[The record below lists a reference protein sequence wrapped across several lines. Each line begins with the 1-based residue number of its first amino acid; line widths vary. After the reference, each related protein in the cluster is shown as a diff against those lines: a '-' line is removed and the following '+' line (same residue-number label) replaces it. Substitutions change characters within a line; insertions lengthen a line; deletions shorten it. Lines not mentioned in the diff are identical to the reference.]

1 MNPIAPIEAPIEL
14 FLVRPSQ
21 GSAAKA
27 SLANSAP
34 RRSRAAK
41 GQPRHSVLVVDDD
54 ADVREL
60 LAAVLKSEGYD
71 VLTAE
76 NGAAALSV
84 LRETLP
90 DLIVLDL
97 MMPVMNGWEFRGR
110 RSAPTLSTRL
120 FRWSASLDITR
131 RTLTPR
137 RLGSPS
143 AFRNLSTS
151 TISWRSSGVCA
162 RDCRLWAH
170 GFWFWR
176 RHGLAPSPEP
186 LASSQAHVRSSSPRP
201 IKTDF
206 PPTRTFV
213 IAELLLSIEM

>member
-97 MMPVMNGWEFRGR
+97 MMPVMNGWEFRETQR
-110 RSAPTLSTRL
+110 AYPEYAAIPVVCLSGHHAAHAHAAAL
-120 FRWSASLDITR
+120 GIAECIQKPLDVDY
-131 RTLTPR
+131 LVEVVR
-137 RLGSPS
+137 RLC
-143 AFRNLSTS
+143 T
-151 TISWRSSGVCA
+151 
-162 RDCRLWAH
+162 
-170 GFWFWR
+170 
-176 RHGLAPSPEP
+176 
-186 LASSQAHVRSSSPRP
+186 
-201 IKTDF
+201 
-206 PPTRTFV
+206 
-213 IAELLLSIEM
+213 